1 MCLRFGLPAF
11 VWILMALLLKTSKA
25 DYQET
30 AEKLHEITD
39 PDTYHKYLRPY
50 HKGYAVNVTVKLTV
64 VHFVAVREM
73 NEEFSLDLVIWQMW
87 MDARLKHSLNY
98 SITLPANA
106 KHLIWLPDTFFLNV
120 RSATVHDV
128 ISENS
133 KVSISPAGLVT
144 YSSRIT
150 ISAGCPMNLRDYPM
164 DEQMCDLELSTYAYT
179 EENLEF
185 RWLNKSRDAPI
196 TVKDEHLAELALID
210 TETLTKYEVYADG
223 SHTKLVARF
232 WFKRRLGYALLQIYI
247 PTIMLVVLSWFS
259 FWIPEESVPARV
271 ALGSTTVLSIVT
283 FTGSF
288 RSSLPKV
295 SYIKAVDVYFI
306 VSFAFVFA
314 VVFEYVLVLLNT
326 GIKRQRRVS
335 STYLSGNNNEA
346 NGSKIDV
353 FNSIQELQ
361 DIKVESL
368 ESSKEKSNKG
378 KHSSVRKAKEYMR
391 YAFVRNEG
399 SSIDRV
405 CRYIFPFC
413 YAVFNAVY
421 WAYYELSTFGK
432 HPPSDM

>member
-1 MCLRFGLPAF
+1 MCRRDCACFAF
-11 VWILMALLLKTSKA
+11 MAAIFTIFLSIEPLSC
-25 DYQET
+25 
-30 AEKLHEITD
+30 
-39 PDTYHKYLRPY
+39 
-50 HKGYAVNVTVKLTV
+50 
-64 VHFVAVREM
+64 
-73 NEEFSLDLVIWQMW
+73 LD
-87 MDARLKHSLNY
+87 
-98 SITLPANA
+98 
-106 KHLIWLPDTFFLNV
+106 
-120 RSATVHDV
+120 
-128 ISENS
+128 
-133 KVSISPAGLVT
+133 
-144 YSSRIT
+144 
-150 ISAGCPMNLRDYPM
+150 
-164 DEQMCDLELSTYAYT
+164 AYT